1 MAQTYRAKHATLYDK
16 TSHSSQDGLPCN
28 ANDHSGTVSWKA
40 LDWATESDVGAPTTK
55 FILHLLANKADENFS
70 CYPSIRT
77 LMAESGAGRSTVM
90 QALKELEANGF
101 ITRKPQFHDS
111 GARRSSRYLLNHPD
125 APHLKPGPD
134 SGPPGPQAG
143 RRRSHSGT
151 GRGQDLDPPGVQNR
165 DPLNPPD
172 ESPSEP
178 SPTSLLRSMP
188 EPWRLSG
195 QEATKLSPAI
205 KRALGSGWTAQSLM
219 AHLSRSPEGVRYPA
233 AVLARR
239 LAELPT
245 PPSTSLRRGMP
256 WCGEC
261 EDDQS
266 RTITITLP
274 DGTEAAAFC
283 PRCSPQMRPRSVD
296 RNVSDF
302 NSIGGETIGEQ
313 SL

>member
-1 MAQTYRAKHATLYDK
+1 MQSLLPQ
-16 TSHSSQDGLPCN
+16 SSRCASPQ
-28 ANDHSGTVSWKA
+28 
-40 LDWATESDVGAPTTK
+40 
-55 FILHLLANKADENFS
+55 
-70 CYPSIRT
+70 
-77 LMAESGAGRSTVM
+77 GRSRFRT
-90 QALKELEANGF
+90 
-101 ITRKPQFHDS
+101 PPS
-111 GARRSSRYLLNHPD
+111 ARGTGGVSPRHRG
-125 APHLKPGPD
+125 GPR
-134 SGPPGPQAG
+134 SGPPGV
-143 RRRSHSGT
+143 RRP
-151 GRGQDLDPPGVQNR
+151 DA
-165 DPLNPPD
+165 LNPPE

-178 SPTSLLRSMP
+178 WCLLRSMP

-195 QEATKLSPAI
+195 REATKLSPAI
-205 KRALGSGWTAQSLM
+205 KRALASGWTAQSLK

-245 PPSTSLRRGMP
+245 PPSTSDRRGLP

-283 PRCSPQMRPRSVD
+283 PRCSPQMRPRSAV
-296 RNVSDF
+296 RNVFDF

-313 SL
+313 RL

>member
-1 MAQTYRAKHATLYDK
+1 MQSLLPQ
-16 TSHSSQDGLPCN
+16 SSRCASPQ
-28 ANDHSGTVSWKA
+28 
-40 LDWATESDVGAPTTK
+40 
-55 FILHLLANKADENFS
+55 
-70 CYPSIRT
+70 
-77 LMAESGAGRSTVM
+77 GRSRFRT
-90 QALKELEANGF
+90 
-101 ITRKPQFHDS
+101 P
-111 GARRSSRYLLNHPD
+111 RS
-125 APHLKPGPD
+125 
-134 SGPPGPQAG
+134 AG
-143 RRRSHSGT
+143 GT
-151 GRGQDLDPPGVQNR
+151 GGVSARDRGVHDLDPPGVR
-165 DPLNPPD
+165 RPDALNPPE

-178 SPTSLLRSMP
+178 SCLLRSMP

-195 QEATKLSPAI
+195 REATKLSPAVR
-205 KRALGSGWTAQSLM
+205 RALGSGWTAQSLM

-233 AVLARR
+233 VVLARR

-245 PPSTSLRRGMP
+245 PPSTSLRRGMA

-296 RNVSDF
+296 WNVSDF
-302 NSIGGETIGEQ
+302 SSIGGETIGEQ